1 MAICIM
7 PDANSF
13 LLLLVKRRQDLKKE
27 MPREKKSR
35 KVNNDKLGQE
45 TIFVYITVLPKSC
58 PAVCAEIKADLRDGL
73 SLSWSLEHIVQV
85 KSC

>member
-1 MAICIM
+1 VAIHIM

-13 LLLLVKRRQDLKKE
+13 LLLLVQRRQDLKKE
-27 MPREKKSR
+27 MPKKKER
-35 KVNNDKLGQE
+35 KVNTDKLGQE

-73 SLSWSLEHIVQV
+73 SLLWSLEHTVQV